1 MPRPS
6 FSLRTVPVKVTM
18 APMSV
23 RPAARRRTSAPTSKS
38 SRCTRTL
45 KASASRHRG
54 KKSDFAGAGQIG
66 RRLDVDL
73 IDGGADD
80 LGARKSLRV
89 LGALPLEPSHQ
100 LAHCADA
107 GRQIENLLGL
117 AGLLAHPGEITD
129 RDGHRAGHC
138 SMAVRMAA
146 LR

>member
-54 KKSDFAGAGQIG
+54 KEGDLAGAGQVG
-66 RRLDVDL
+66 RWLDVDL
-73 IDGGADD
+73 IDGGPDD
-80 LGARKSLRV
+80 LGARERVRV
-89 LGALPLEPSHQ
+89 LGALPLEPGHQ
-100 LAHCADA
+100 LPHCADF

-117 AGLLAHPGEITD
+117 AGLLAHPGEIAD
-129 RDGHRAGHC
+129 
-138 SMAVRMAA
+138 
-146 LR
+146 